1 MRKILKFFGKMSKCE
16 NDRKNL
22 NIRRYKDNIR
32 KILVS
37 RPQGCGL
44 HTRGGDRAQ
53 MLLVA
58 GIVMSVSIIL
68 ASLIATNL
76 SNVGFSLTME
86 RSTSLLQEYR
96 NIRYVF
102 SVVLNNS
109 CDGYYS
115 NLLYAFNYTKNALFD
130 IEVRHGN
137 YFDASINKMV
147 FHNDS
152 TPKYVDVYVYLSLT
166 HESSHVEEIVRMPVW
181 INKG

>member
-1 MRKILKFFGKMSKCE
+1 MKKIHKSFDKMSKCE
-16 NDRKNL
+16 NDRKSL

-37 RPQGCGL
+37 RPRCCGL
-44 HTRGGDRAQ
+44 HVRGGDRAQ

-68 ASLIATNL
+68 VSIIATNL
-76 SNVGFSLTME
+76 SNVGLSLTME
-86 RSTSLLQEYR
+86 RSASLLQEYR
-96 NIRYVF
+96 NLRYVF
-102 SVVLNNS
+102 SVVFNNS
-109 CDGYYS
+109 CGGYYS

-130 IEVRHGN
+130 IEARHGN

-147 FHNDS
+147 FYNDS
-152 TPKYVDVYVYLSLT
+152 TPRYVDVYVHLSLT
-166 HESSHVEEIVRMPVW
+166 HESSHVEEMVKIPVW